1 MTPEEI
7 DSMWNA
13 NYWRGQADAARQA
26 EEGRKR
32 LYAWKGQEVTVVKGR
47 KIPKGTTGIVFY
59 SGEGEWGW
67 RIGFKTADG
76 QELWTN
82 LQNVELTSELSSTGS
97 KRADYDEVHRAHPIE
112 TLRNQTCPV
121 CKTQN
126 SWDGNICTVCG
137 YVLPPKPFRAPDTD
151 VTGRVDPDE
160 GWFDPDAKKADP
172 FDPVPDR
179 DTAMKG
185 QKDQGVLTMA
195 QSIAAAA
202 RQRLQ
207 AQQALAQQRR
217 AGMPRRAADDTSW
230 ASPGVVEGGDGTIT
244 GDPVPPAEAPSETT
258 EGAIN
263 IPDATNVDV
272 ETVGGTGVEDTAPD
286 ATADVTDV
294 GGEVPDPA
302 PMDVVNV
309 EAPVAGATD
318 IDPAAAGDERPNVDN
333 SAESADGTPLNASDW
348 NTASRRAA
356 RSEMENIRTAVRDR
370 IFSALR
376 LSKLR
381 IAVGVAEHN
390 DELALAR
397 EIENSRL
404 SNESIANEIKALG
417 LVYSRQRQAQ
427 TMPTAPHRRS
437 ARRSP
442 SMAGGSTPLQSLGS
456 SGQDDEALFEP

>member
-1 MTPEEI
+1 MFLDTNPNSDTFSPGGWVIAKCPECGKEI
-7 DSMWNA
+7 QAMG
-13 NYWRGQADAARQA
+13 RGPSSKALAEHLQSEHGIDARASR
-26 EEGRKR
+26 
-32 LYAWKGQEVTVVKGR
+32 T
-47 KIPKGTTGIVFY
+47 
-59 SGEGEWGW
+59 
-67 RIGFKTADG
+67 
-76 QELWTN
+76 
-82 LQNVELTSELSSTGS
+82 
-97 KRADYDEVHRAHPIE
+97 ADYDEVHRAHPIE

-126 SWDGNICTVCG
+126 SWDGSICTVCG

-151 VTGRVDPDE
+151 VTQRVDPDE
-160 GWFDPDAKKADP
+160 GWFDPDAKKAEP
-172 FDPVPDR
+172 FDPVQDR

-217 AGMPRRAADDTSW
+217 AGMPPRRYAAED
-230 ASPGVVEGGDGTIT
+230 GGGTIT
-244 GDPVPPAEAPSETT
+244 DDVVPAAEAPSVTT
-258 EGAIN
+258 EEAIA

-272 ETVGGTGVEDTAPD
+272 EATGGTGVEDTAPD

-294 GGEVPDPA
+294 GGEVPAPA

-309 EAPVAGATD
+309 EAPVSGATD
-318 IDPAAAGDERPNVDN
+318 VDPEAASDERPNVDN
-333 SAESADGTPLNASDW
+333 SAENADGTPLNASDW
-348 NTASRRAA
+348 NTAARRSA
-356 RSEMENIRTAVRDR
+356 RNEMENIRTAVRER

-376 LSKLR
+376 LAKLR

-397 EIENSRL
+397 DIEDGRL

-417 LVYSRQRQAQ
+417 LVYSRQRQASS
-427 TMPTAPHRRS
+427 MPTAPTGVPPDVAHRWPVVPHRCNRS
-437 ARRSP
+437 AREDTTTRRSSSRDP
-442 SMAGGSTPLQSLGS
+442 FGGGRCAPCI
-456 SGQDDEALFEP
+456 